1 MLDGRLKACGTNE
14 EPYRPRITWHI
25 GRVISLHSAAVWMSI
40 SGSMLLI
47 SGLHENQTM
56 SDDHR
61 LGAFK
66 TGVPSILWPKASKLG
81 QSHCA
86 SSGRGPSNINCCNC
100 RTSGGD
106 KVETFLSG
114 PGDAVLPVAV
124 KDLGNGCY
132 LLSCTANRPGT
143 WTIKAR
149 VRTWQL

>member
-1 MLDGRLKACGTNE
+1 
-14 EPYRPRITWHI
+14 
-25 GRVISLHSAAVWMSI
+25 
-40 SGSMLLI
+40 MLLI

-66 TGVPSILWPKASKLG
+66 TGVPSILWPKASTLG
-81 QSHCA
+81 QSRCA

-106 KVETFLSG
+106 KVEAFLSG